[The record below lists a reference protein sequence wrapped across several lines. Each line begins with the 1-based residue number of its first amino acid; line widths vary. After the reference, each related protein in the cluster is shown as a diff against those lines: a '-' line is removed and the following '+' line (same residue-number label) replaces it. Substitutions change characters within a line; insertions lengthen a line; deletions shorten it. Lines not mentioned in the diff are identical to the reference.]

1 MKNQVKIDQVIA
13 PFKKQINV
21 SSDKSI
27 SIRCVLLSSI
37 ATGKSK
43 IFNLLESEDVNNAL
57 IAIKKIGVNY
67 KRRKKFIEIYGV
79 GINGFKIKKK
89 HILNAGNSGTL
100 ARCITGLCSGINGK
114 IKLVG
119 DESLSRRD
127 FSRVITPLRLFGVN
141 IKSNKNNLPIE
152 LKGTELIRP
161 INFFESKG
169 SAQIKTCIILSAI
182 NAPGITKIKA
192 KKSRNHTE
200 LLLKYL
206 NYPIKIKKN
215 KNHDLIEVQG
225 LKQFRS
231 FEYVVPGDIS
241 SASFFIVLTLLSQK
255 SSLIL
260 KNINVNPLRAGIIN
274 ILNRM
279 NAQIK
284 IYDKRNYKGELIGSI
299 KVKSANNFKP
309 INCPK
314 SLNSS
319 AIDEFLLI
327 FLIAAKARGISTFKN
342 LDELNKKES
351 PRLDIAVDF
360 LKMIGVKVKKNNSN
374 IKIYGNPDLK
384 LNRNYH
390 VKAFLKDHRV
400 FMMSVIAALTLGGKW
415 KINDKD
421 SINTSFPNFLKL
433 TKKLGA
439 TFH

>member
-13 PFKKQINV
+13 PFKKKITV
-21 SSDKSI
+21 SSDKSL
-27 SIRCVLLSSI
+27 SIRCILLSSI

-152 LKGTELIRP
+152 LTGTELIRP

-206 NYPIKIKKN
+206 NYPIKIKRN

-260 KNINVNPLRAGIIN
+260 KNINVNPLRAGIIK

-284 IYDKRNYKGELIGSI
+284 IHDKINYKGELIGNI

-309 INCPK
+309 IDCPK

-384 LNRNYH
+384 LNGNYH
-390 VKAFLKDHRV
+390 IKAFLKDHRV

>member
-1 MKNQVKIDQVIA
+1 M
-13 PFKKQINV
+13 
-21 SSDKSI
+21 
-27 SIRCVLLSSI
+27 
-37 ATGKSK
+37 
-43 IFNLLESEDVNNAL
+43 
-57 IAIKKIGVNY
+57 
-67 KRRKKFIEIYGV
+67 

-279 NAQIK
+279 NAKIK

-327 FLIAAKARGISTFKN
+327 FLIAAKARGISTFKK
-342 LDELNKKES
+342 LDELNKES
-351 PRLDIAVDF
+351 QIRYC
-360 LKMIGVKVKKNNSN
+360 S
-374 IKIYGNPDLK
+374 
-384 LNRNYH
+384 
-390 VKAFLKDHRV
+390 
-400 FMMSVIAALTLGGKW
+400 
-415 KINDKD
+415 
-421 SINTSFPNFLKL
+421 
-433 TKKLGA
+433 
-439 TFH
+439 

>member
-241 SASFFIVLTLLSQK
+241 SASFFIVLTLLSRK

>member
-67 KRRKKFIEIYGV
+67 KRRKNFIEIYGV

-384 LNRNYH
+384 LNGNYH

>member
-299 KVKSANNFKP
+299 KVKSADNFKP